1 MKRFFAAMAGF
12 FLLLGI
18 LFLSIDS
25 WCFADAFYKKEYAK
39 LGTAESIGISEEDL
53 GNATDA
59 LLDYLQGKREDLVT
73 YADFESVG
81 ECEVFNEKEKL
92 HMVDVRVLYLNARVL
107 LLGLGGIGLVIL
119 VFLFIKN
126 KKKALIPVL
135 AGYMDAN
142 VILLAFAAAIG
153 VFVLVDFDTF
163 WTNFH
168 HIFFTNDLWLL
179 DPRTD
184 VLINMVPG
192 QFFFDLVFGIA
203 CSFLAVT
210 LLLYAAAA
218 IARKRLIRSEG

>member
-1 MKRFFAAMAGF
+1 
-12 FLLLGI
+12 
-18 LFLSIDS
+18 
-25 WCFADAFYKKEYAK
+25 
-39 LGTAESIGISEEDL
+39 
-53 GNATDA
+53 
-59 LLDYLQGKREDLVT
+59 
-73 YADFESVG
+73 
-81 ECEVFNEKEKL
+81 
-92 HMVDVRVLYLNARVL
+92 MVDVRVLYLNARVL

-203 CSFLAVT
+203 CSFLAVA